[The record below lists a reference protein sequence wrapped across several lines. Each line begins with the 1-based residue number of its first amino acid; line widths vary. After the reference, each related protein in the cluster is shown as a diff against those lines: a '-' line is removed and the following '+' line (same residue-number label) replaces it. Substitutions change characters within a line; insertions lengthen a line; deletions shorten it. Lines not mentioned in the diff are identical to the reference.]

1 MSKLERLL
9 KLLAV
14 LLDTTVPLTADDLRQ
29 RIGGYPDN
37 TASFRRAFER
47 DKDDLR
53 KLGVVISVERVADT
67 GTAVRVAEAGA
78 MIDAYIVH
86 REDYAGQDPGL
97 EPDELAALHLA
108 AAMVRVDNLS
118 DEAFWKLGGGDR
130 ADAEQVGGSM
140 PAADVAGQFH
150 TAITERRTTT
160 FTYHEVKRVL
170 EPSRISFVQGNW
182 YVSGFDQT
190 RGATR
195 VFRIDRIQDAI
206 ALGQPNSYERQPA
219 RGPETIR
226 TWELGDEASIEATV
240 QIDAAAALWAT
251 LHLRDDEIERSADGS
266 VRVTLQVRNRGNFR
280 DWVLSF
286 LDAAVILSPDEL
298 RSDMVNWLDDVAKAH
313 A

>member
-14 LLDTTVPLTADDLRQ
+14 LLDTGVPLTADDLRQ

-37 TASFRRAFER
+37 TASFRRSFER

-53 KLGVVISVERVADT
+53 HLGVAISVERVADT
-67 GTAVRVAEAGA
+67 GTAERVADAGA

-97 EPDELAALHLA
+97 EPAELAELHLA
-108 AAMVRVDNLS
+108 AALVRVENLG
-118 DEAFWKLGGGDR
+118 DDAFWKLGGGDR
-130 ADAEQVGGSM
+130 TNTDQVGGSM

-150 TAITERRTTT
+150 TAIVERRSTT
-160 FTYHEVKRVL
+160 FSYSDTERVL

-190 RGATR
+190 RDATR
-195 VFRIDRIQDAI
+195 VFRIDRIQGEI
-206 ALGQPNSYERQPA
+206 SLGPANGYERQEA
-219 RGPETIR
+219 RGPEVIR
-226 TWELGDEASIEATV
+226 TWELGDETSVEAVV
-240 QIDAAAALWAT
+240 QIDESAALWAT
-251 LHLRDDEIERSADGS
+251 VHLREDEIERRPDGS
-266 VRVTLQVRNRGNFR
+266 ILVTLQVRNRRNFR

-286 LDAAVILSPDEL
+286 VDAAVIVSPKEL
-298 RSDMVNWLDDVAKAH
+298 RADMVTWLEAVAEAH
-313 A
+313 S